1 MLGTNRGRTNNV
13 MKIALINPNINGE
26 YPQPPL
32 GLLSVAAS
40 CIQHGDDVMLIDA
53 NAHKLSSKKII
64 EQIECVDMVG
74 ITATSLS
81 YPAAL
86 VLAKDIKSE
95 YHKALIL
102 GGIHATL
109 FSEEIIKDGIF
120 DIVVAGECEN
130 IMPVLIELRRK
141 GIYDGHHV
149 IDLDTIPPLPY
160 HLLDGFRPQIAYGK
174 HQPFMPILTA
184 RGCPFKCSFCSNPV
198 FGKKYRA
205 RSIDNISAE
214 VERLHYWYGINE
226 IKFYDDVFTMDKQRT
241 IAFSKEMKRVS
252 KFADKPIAWS
262 CMTRVNL
269 VEQEVLGYMKRGGC
283 YSIAYGLESGDPD
296 ILKSIS
302 KNTTLEQ
309 AEQAVRYTKEASI
322 NVIGYFMLGAP
333 SETLKTI
340 DKTVDFAIALGLD
353 HAQFSIATALP
364 GSELYN
370 YVPEALRANSYA
382 LPHDNNPSLCEL
394 SPAQLR
400 EAQKNAY
407 KRFKRK
413 K

>member
-1 MLGTNRGRTNNV
+1 

-40 CIQHGDDVMLIDA
+40 CIQHGDSVMLIDA

-64 EQIECVDMVG
+64 EQIECVDLVG

-81 YPAAL
+81 YPVAL
-86 VLAKDIKSE
+86 QLAKDIKSE
-95 YHKALIL
+95 YHKALVL

-109 FSEEIIKDGIF
+109 FPEEIIKDGIF

-130 IMPVLIELRRK
+130 VMPVLIELRRK
-141 GIYDGHHV
+141 GIYDGHNV
-149 IDLDTIPPLPY
+149 IDIDTIPPLPY
-160 HLLDGFRPQIAYGK
+160 HLLNGFRPQIAYGK
-174 HQPFMPILTA
+174 HQHFMPILTA

-198 FGKKYRA
+198 FGNKYRA
-205 RSIDNISAE
+205 MSVEKVIDEIDH
-214 VERLHYWYGINE
+214 LYYYGIKE
-226 IKFYDDVFTMDKQRT
+226 IKFYDDVFTMEK
-241 IAFSKEMKRVS
+241 KRAIEISILIDNRV
-252 KFADKPIAWS
+252 AWS

-269 VEQEVLGYMKRGGC
+269 VDWEVLREMKGGGC
-283 YSIAYGLESGDPD
+283 YSIAYGLESGDAD

-309 AEQAVRYTKEASI
+309 AEQAVRYTKEAGI

-333 SETLKTI
+333 GETLDTI
-340 DKTVDFAIALGLD
+340 DKTVDFAIKLGLD

-370 YVPEALRANSYA
+370 LVPEALRANSYA
-382 LPHDNNPSLCEL
+382 LPHDNNPSLCGL

-400 EAQKNAY
+400 YAQKNAY
-407 KRFKRK
+407 KRFKRGK
-413 K
+413 